1 MSMWLFFMPESPF
14 YLVGQ
19 GKLREAEESLRR
31 LRSSKQDISIE
42 LKKLETAKRSQEKIG
57 SISLA
62 TLLTEKR
69 YLKPFVIAMSLM
81 FLQQFGG
88 VNAIMFYT
96 QTIFEKAGS
105 SLDSGM
111 NKNYQTFTSLSTFNI
126 VFTLLLVFL
135 SYF

>member
-1 MSMWLFFMPESPF
+1 MLFFSVLMSLWLFFMPESPF

-31 LRSSKQDISIE
+31 LRSPKQDISIE
-42 LKKLETAKRSQEKIG
+42 LKRLETAKRSQEKIG
-57 SISLA
+57 SITLA

-105 SLDSGM
+105 SLDSGR
-111 NKNYQTFTSLSTFNI
+111 N
-126 VFTLLLVFL
+126 
-135 SYF
+135 